1 MIEGYSSNITVEEN
15 SAIPFNNVTISKG
28 NTAVFTGPATIQF
41 NKCGVY
47 SVHFS
52 ASAAPSA
59 DGDVTVQLSK
69 NGVLQPQALSTFTG
83 TTADNEAFGFD
94 TLVQVRENNTNC
106 CCSSPTIIQCI
117 NTGETSNYVIA
128 KIEVT
133 KIC

>member
-1 MIEGYSSNITVEEN
+1 MLEGYSTEIAVETN
-15 SAIPFNNVTISKG
+15 SAIPFNNITISKG
-28 NTAVFTGPATIQF
+28 VTAVFAGPATIQF

-52 ASAAPSA
+52 GSASPTTE
-59 DGDVTVQLSK
+59 GDVSVQLSK

-83 TTADNEAFGFD
+83 TVGDSSTLEFN
-94 TLVQVRENNTNC
+94 TLVQVKENNTNC

-117 NTGETSNYVIA
+117 NTGEASNYTIA
-128 KIEVT
+128 KIDVT

>member
-1 MIEGYSSNITVEEN
+1 MLEGYSTEIAVETN

-28 NTAVFTGPATIQF
+28 TTAVFAGPATIQF

-47 SVHFS
+47 SVQFSGS
-52 ASAAPSA
+52 ASPSA

-83 TTADNEAFGFD
+83 TTADDDTLSFS

-106 CCSSPTIIQCI
+106 CCSSPTTIQCI
-117 NTGETSNYVIA
+117 NTGEASTFTIA
-128 KIEVT
+128 KIDVT